1 MFSSCDTLRN
11 SVVNFEGSTA
21 RLCMYAQRRY
31 FESGEP
37 EMLERKCDLRDG
49 SDLLLFVVRLH
60 NIVSANWKIEVTYS
74 RFRYT

>member
-1 MFSSCDTLRN
+1 MRAC
-11 SVVNFEGSTA
+11 VCVCV
-21 RLCMYAQRRY
+21 CMHVRRRY

-49 SDLLLFVVRLH
+49 SDLLLLVVRLH

-74 RFRYT
+74 GSRA